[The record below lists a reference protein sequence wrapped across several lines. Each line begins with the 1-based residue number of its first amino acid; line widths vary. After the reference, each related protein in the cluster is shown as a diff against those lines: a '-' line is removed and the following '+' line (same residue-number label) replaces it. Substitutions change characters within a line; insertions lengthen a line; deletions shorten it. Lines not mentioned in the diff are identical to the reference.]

1 MLWII
6 VLYSRASPKADVNQS
21 GVHSHLGQPSVSFKK
36 VAGRVNAL
44 SIQES
49 THFSPRRCA
58 SLPLRRFSDPI
69 NLRTSILESGYRE
82 PQSSKTSCK
91 WRRVWLTGQNRDRAV
106 CGGIWMGGCQV
117 RRWGGGEEVR
127 RPSQERVGRFLPKI
141 PPTWCNY
148 RHFMSSIIER
158 IPSFRRKWGH
168 CFIFSVSVKW
178 SNAFSV
184 YNKIS
189 IAIYFWVQGNPTTSE
204 WLILGHILFK
214 WNMGTN
220 FYLLW

>member
-1 MLWII
+1 MWTQTYLPRGCALNHCSLQPSISEGWR
-6 VLYSRASPKADVNQS
+6 YQS
-21 GVHSHLGQPSVSFKK
+21 GVHGHLGQPSVSFKK

-91 WRRVWLTGQNRDRAV
+91 WRRVWPTGQNRDRAV

-117 RRWGGGEEVR
+117 RRWGGGEEVC

-158 IPSFRRKWGH
+158 IPSFKRKWGH

-178 SNAFSV
+178 SNAFWYITRLV
-184 YNKIS
+184 LLYIS
-189 IAIYFWVQGNPTTSE
+189 ESKEIQSHQND
-204 WLILGHILFK
+204 
-214 WNMGTN
+214 
-220 FYLLW
+220 